1 MIELLPGIP
10 LNESELSFTFM
21 RASGPG
27 GQNVNKVSTAVQL
40 RFDVRNSPS
49 LAEEVK
55 TRLLA
60 LAGSRATAE
69 GVLIIEARRYRTQEQ
84 NKADALLR
92 LAELVRE
99 ARQPPKVRRMRK
111 INSPRR
117 GRDKAHRAEVKRWR
131 RFDPADWE
139 E

>member
-1 MIELLPGIP
+1 MIELLPS
-10 LNESELSFTFM
+10 LNLNDNELTFTFM

-27 GQNVNKVSTAVQL
+27 GQNVNKVNTAVQL
-40 RFDVRNSPS
+40 RFDVRASMS

-55 TRLLA
+55 VRLLA
-60 LAGSRATAE
+60 LAGNRATTE

-117 GRDKAHRAEVKRWR
+117 GRDKAHRAEVKHRR